1 MKYAFLLLFSMAS
14 VQAEI
19 KSVDDQSEQL
29 KAGLVLI
36 QEKKYS
42 QAEAYFQKLK
52 TQYPDQIP
60 YLNNLAVAQ
69 MAQGKTEN
77 ALENLKIATVS
88 DQYFSVMQKNISDIY
103 AYMASQA
110 YSQALEKKRAT
121 LLPELASISSVKL
134 TPEKK
139 ITNEVKAE
147 LLTVDKKENEVALNE
162 VLEKQA
168 VAWVDA
174 WMNGDIKQYISFYS
188 KDFIPADKL
197 SYQEWAQQ
205 RRYRLRQSKQ
215 VSISFNQLTV
225 FFDAEKNTAIT
236 EFVQQYKAGAYQDK
250 VRKQLYWKIENESWL
265 ILREQVVEAL

>member
-139 ITNEVKAE
+139 ITNDVKAE
-147 LLTVDKKENEVALNE
+147 LLAVDKKENEVALNE